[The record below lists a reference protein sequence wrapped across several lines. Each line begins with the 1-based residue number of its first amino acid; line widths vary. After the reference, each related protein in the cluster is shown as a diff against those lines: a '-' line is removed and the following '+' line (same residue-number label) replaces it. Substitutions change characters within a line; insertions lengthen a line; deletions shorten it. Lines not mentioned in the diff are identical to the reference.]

1 MNGDKESKNIQTWDM
16 LTLLIL
22 EINFVC
28 MCIYVR
34 VCVQAETACSFSSD
48 PDLK

>member
-22 EINFVC
+22 EITLCVC
-28 MCIYVR
+28 VYVR